1 LNEHTNTTGS
11 EPDADLAALLRA
23 VGPRVQPPSAMAVEV
38 RAAVAAEWRAMTAR
52 RVRRRLA
59 TTWSLAA
66 GVAVA
71 AVGVWLARP
80 LYVPAGEPVAS
91 LARIEGT
98 VEYRGEH
105 ARDWAQLPA
114 NAELREGD
122 ELRTGATG
130 RAALKLANGIQLRL
144 DVDTRVAFNDA
155 EHARLRRGG
164 VYVDSGVTG
173 ADPSRD
179 LEIDTPAGSVRHL
192 GTQYEARVADG
203 VLRVGV
209 REGLVAVGARGGD
222 IVANAGEQLLIQ
234 DGQVTRNA
242 LAANADAWAWVG
254 SITPPFAIE
263 GRSVDDFLTWAGR
276 ETGRQI
282 VYTSSEAAQRARA
295 IVLKGSV
302 SGLTPDDAVSAVL
315 STTALR
321 PAIDDGHIRIDAA
334 NP

>member
-1 LNEHTNTTGS
+1 
-11 EPDADLAALLRA
+11 
-23 VGPRVQPPSAMAVEV
+23 
-38 RAAVAAEWRAMTAR
+38 
-52 RVRRRLA
+52 
-59 TTWSLAA
+59 
-66 GVAVA
+66 
-71 AVGVWLARP
+71 
-80 LYVPAGEPVAS
+80 
-91 LARIEGT
+91 
-98 VEYRGEH
+98 
-105 ARDWAQLPA
+105 
-114 NAELREGD
+114 
-122 ELRTGATG
+122 LRTGATG
-130 RAALKLANGIQLRL
+130 RAALELANGIQVRL
-144 DVDTRVAFNDA
+144 DVGTRVAFNDA

-173 ADPSRD
+173 ADPSRE
-179 LEIDTPAGSVRHL
+179 LEIDTPAGAVRHL

-203 VLRVGV
+203 MLRVGV

-222 IVANAGEQLLIQ
+222 IVGNAGEQLLIR